1 MNHDISFPFPIS
13 APIPAQASFTDKNRL
28 SLLRSSS
35 DDEPDSEN
43 QTHHHHYHM
52 HHHHQLNQTVSEKV
66 LMIVPSG
73 SSDNGSTGRSAHD
86 DGYGTESGSNQKVHT
101 VSSNSDS
108 SNSDYEVN
116 VPSLSSSRPYGEQDS
131 KICVIWDDE
140 TTYEPAKYSLQMS
153 RARSVSHV

>member
-1 MNHDISFPFPIS
+1 MGKQCVWQFFIRFYFS
-13 APIPAQASFTDKNRL
+13 
-28 SLLRSSS
+28 
-35 DDEPDSEN
+35 
-43 QTHHHHYHM
+43 
-52 HHHHQLNQTVSEKV
+52 V

-116 VPSLSSSRPYGEQDS
+116 VPSLSSSRPFGEKES

-140 TTYEPAKYSLQMS
+140 TTYEPAKCSLAMS

>member
-1 MNHDISFPFPIS
+1 MMMDM
-13 APIPAQASFTDKNRL
+13 APNLARIKKSTRLVYSCNDNTVVMTD
-28 SLLRSSS
+28 
-35 DDEPDSEN
+35 DV
-43 QTHHHHYHM
+43 Q
-52 HHHHQLNQTVSEKV
+52 
-66 LMIVPSG
+66 
-73 SSDNGSTGRSAHD
+73 
-86 DGYGTESGSNQKVHT
+86 

-116 VPSLSSSRPYGEQDS
+116 VPSLSSSRPFGEKES

>member
-1 MNHDISFPFPIS
+1 MHNH
-13 APIPAQASFTDKNRL
+13 
-28 SLLRSSS
+28 
-35 DDEPDSEN
+35 
-43 QTHHHHYHM
+43 H
-52 HHHHQLNQTVSEKV
+52 HHHHQMNEKV

-73 SSDNGSTGRSAHD
+73 SSGNGSTGRSAHD

-116 VPSLSSSRPYGEQDS
+116 VPSISSSRPYGEKGS
-131 KICVIWDDE
+131 KICVIWDDQ